1 MLKETIVVEGKNDAA
16 AVRRA
21 VDADIIMTSGFGI
34 NKSAL
39 DRIRTAQEKH
49 GVIVLTDPD
58 FMGEKIRKIISDRVK
73 GVKHA
78 FLSKEE
84 AYEEGDIGVENA
96 APESIL
102 KALSL
107 AKFELEEVQKTFI
120 REDLIY
126 YGLMGS
132 DNAAGLRN
140 ILGSELG
147 IGYAN
152 SKQFLN
158 RLNKYGISRDELE
171 TALCKIM
178 GEILKK
184 DDRNEGNVDFSIN
197 KESDKKV

>member
-21 VDADIIMTSGFGI
+21 VAADIIITSGFGI
-34 NKSAL
+34 NKGIL
-39 DRIRTAQEKH
+39 DRIKTAQEKN

-73 GVKHA
+73 GVRHA
-78 FLSKEE
+78 FVPKEE
-84 AYEEGDIGVENA
+84 AQAEGDIGVENA

-102 KALSL
+102 RALSM
-107 AKFELEEVQKTFI
+107 AKCEQEEVQITFSGI
-120 REDLIY
+120 DLIY
-126 YGLMGS
+126 YGLSGN

-140 ILGSELG
+140 SLGSALG

-171 TALCKIM
+171 MALGKIM
-178 GEILKK
+178 YEIDNKK
-184 DDRNEGNVDFSIN
+184 
-197 KESDKKV
+197 